1 MISDL
6 KELEQDFYDWRN
18 ALIKTN
24 PSLTWAFDEFEAAV
38 RAHERAK
45 VLQSDAV
52 QEMYKILERVRD
64 TSCGACG
71 SYLPQRCD
79 LCEDVLRA
87 LAALDAAMKGESNV

>member
-1 MISDL
+1 L

-52 QEMYKILERVRD
+52 QQLKRIAENNIRGCANCGHSFACEPKDCPDCKTERD
-64 TSCGACG
+64 
-71 SYLPQRCD
+71 
-79 LCEDVLRA
+79 A
-87 LAALDAAMKGESNV
+87 LAALDAAMKGEQ